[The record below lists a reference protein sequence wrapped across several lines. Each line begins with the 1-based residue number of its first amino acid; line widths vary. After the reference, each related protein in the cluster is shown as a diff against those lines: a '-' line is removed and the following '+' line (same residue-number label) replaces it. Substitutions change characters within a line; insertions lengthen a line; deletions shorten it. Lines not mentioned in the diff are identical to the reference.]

1 MRRRSRVVPRAVP
14 RLVALAAVAV
24 ATAASACSSPGSQP
38 AAETDA
44 LAILDSADQVAFGF
58 RTLVTDGG
66 LLRAEVFADT
76 ALFLDQNTRASL
88 RVVHG
93 DFFGATGAKEATL
106 VAAIGNLNTRA
117 NVLEAWGNVVIT
129 SVDGRVLKT
138 PMIRY
143 IQSQNLVTSDSAFVL
158 TEPGEKEMR
167 GIGFRTDPS
176 LNAVEVIKVQKA
188 RGGTVRL
195 PEG

>member
-1 MRRRSRVVPRAVP
+1 MRHLPRALSLFA
-14 RLVALAAVAV
+14 LVASTMAG
-24 ATAASACSSPGSQP
+24 ACSDTGEQPGIGGDEAS
-38 AAETDA
+38 
-44 LAILDSADQVAFGF
+44 ILDSADQVAFGF

-88 RVVHG
+88 RNVHG
-93 DFFGATGAKEATL
+93 DFFGATGSKEATL
-106 VAAIGNLNTRA
+106 VARLGSMNTRA

-143 IQSQNLVTSDSAFVL
+143 IQSQNLVSSDSAFVL
-158 TEPGEKEMR
+158 TEPGEKEVR

-176 LNAVEVIKVQKA
+176 LNAVQVLQVQSA
-188 RGGTVRL
+188 RGGSVRI
-195 PEG
+195 PDED